1 METRDSFVFQ
11 QIDNLA
17 YILCKCSLPEPHKT
31 TLRSL
36 HRKLCQENNS
46 HKRTKNT
53 KFELQQQLSALTYV
67 SKKHTLPV
75 FHKKP
80 LQDLLA
86 EITKEINS
94 KNKENKL

>member
-1 METRDSFVFQ
+1 METRLSFVWQ
-11 QIDNLA
+11 QLDNLG
-17 YILCKCSLPEPHKT
+17 YILCKCSLPESHKT

-36 HRKLCQENNS
+36 QHKFCKENNS
-46 HKRTKNT
+46 HKRMKNT
-53 KFELQQQLSALTYV
+53 ELELHQQLAALTYV
-67 SKKHTLPV
+67 AKNYSLPV
-75 FHKKP
+75 YHEKP

>member
-1 METRDSFVFQ
+1 METRLSFVFQ

-17 YILCKCSLPEPHKT
+17 YILCKCSLPESHKT

-36 HRKLCQENNS
+36 QLKFCNEYNS
-46 HKRTKNT
+46 HKRIKNT
-53 KFELQQQLSALTYV
+53 KLELHQQLAALTYV

-75 FHKKP
+75 YHKKP

>member
-1 METRDSFVFQ
+1 METKHSFVWQ

-17 YILCKCSLPEPHKT
+17 YILCKCPLPEPHKT

-36 HRKLCQENNS
+36 HNKFCQELNS
-46 HKRTKNT
+46 HKQMKNT
-53 KFELQQQLSALTYV
+53 KPELHQQLAALTYV
-67 SKKHTLPV
+67 SKKYTLPV
-75 FHKKP
+75 YHKKP